1 MAEVVWKTLKTY
13 GLVGRIIAFV
23 MDNASNND
31 TMVDSIETR
40 CEMVGIKFSVKH
52 SRLRCMPHTCHL
64 AALKVSKANVVILSS
79 KLTVY
84 YAAS

>member
-31 TMVDSIETR
+31 TMVDSIET
-40 CEMVGIKFSVKH
+40 
-52 SRLRCMPHTCHL
+52 
-64 AALKVSKANVVILSS
+64 
-79 KLTVY
+79 
-84 YAAS
+84 